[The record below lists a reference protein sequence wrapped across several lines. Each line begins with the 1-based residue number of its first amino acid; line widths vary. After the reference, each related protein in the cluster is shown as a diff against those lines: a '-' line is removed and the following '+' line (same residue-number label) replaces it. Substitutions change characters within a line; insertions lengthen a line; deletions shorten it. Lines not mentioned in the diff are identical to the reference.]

1 MFVAE
6 DAKGPEFLRI
16 LSLMDEARSRA
27 ARLHKKQ
34 QELLQ
39 KEACCPLQTDGLQL
53 LLRAWWMCS
62 LVGRKIT
69 RASSMRR
76 GRASAVSTSS
86 SRPNQTHCPAYKVSE
101 CTRCVGKAGA
111 KSRMGELLKEV
122 NAAKVQKAYEV

>member
-39 KEACCPLQTDGLQL
+39 KEACCPLQTDGMLYNCCCVPGGCVVSVVL
-53 LLRAWWMCS
+53 WA
-62 LVGRKIT
+62 GRSPEQAQ
-69 RASSMRR
+69 RDEGVHQR
-76 GRASAVSTSS
+76 
-86 SRPNQTHCPAYKVSE
+86 
-101 CTRCVGKAGA
+101 
-111 KSRMGELLKEV
+111 
-122 NAAKVQKAYEV
+122 